1 MNLDELKERII
12 IDFEWSLAFKEGF
25 IHPES
30 KIAANNLQLLKF
42 RDDEFVKLLYEIRE
56 KWREIL
62 KPQTLYFIDFYLR
75 EYNRLQQSLIQFA
88 VEHDIQGAM
97 SDLGECSLQ
106 GASVDSLV
114 KCLAN
119 TGLSS
124 SIQKK
129 PSRRLSKRPSKR

>member
-30 KIAANNLQLLKF
+30 KIASNNLQLLKS

-75 EYNRLQQSLIQFA
+75 EYNRLQQSLIQMA
-88 VEHDIQGAM
+88 IEHDTRSLT

-114 KCLAN
+114 KCLSN
-119 TGLSS
+119 TGLSG
-124 SIQKK
+124 SIRKP
-129 PSRRLSKRPSKR
+129 PSRRLGKRSSKR